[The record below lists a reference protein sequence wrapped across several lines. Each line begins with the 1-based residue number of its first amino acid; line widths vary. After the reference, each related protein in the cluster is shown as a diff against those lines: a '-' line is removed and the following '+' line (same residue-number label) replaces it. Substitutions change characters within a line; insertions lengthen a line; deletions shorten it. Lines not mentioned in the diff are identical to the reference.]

1 MSAYI
6 EAPADSPAVPPHTA
20 VRRPRRPRWV
30 RPAYWGTMALAAL
43 VYCYGLGQNGNAN
56 SYYAAAVLS
65 GTKSWSAMFY
75 GSLDAGNFI
84 TVDKPPFAL
93 WLMEISCRVFGF
105 GSWQMLL
112 PIAGCGIAS
121 VAVLYSAVRRS
132 FGPVAASV
140 SGVVLALTPITVAI
154 SRDNNPDP
162 VLVLLTV
169 SAAWFCLEAIRRGTL
184 RHLVISAVLVGFAF
198 NTKMLQ
204 AYMVIPALFLAYVWA
219 GRGSWLIRVRN
230 LLIAGVALVVSSG
243 WWMVIVASIK
253 DHPFIGSSSDGTVWN
268 LVIGYN
274 GLERVLGANAGN
286 VTGSTAGAAG
296 LGAVGRAG
304 GGGGGAG
311 GGGFPGGGGANFGGT
326 SGAGRLFNDVL
337 GGQISWLIPFAVVAL
352 VGALVLR
359 GRRRRTDMQR
369 ASLLLWGMWLFTHY
383 VVFSFSS
390 GTFHPYYTT
399 MLAPAIA
406 ALTGAGGTMLL
417 RALRSPSRGPLW
429 AAVLPAGVAVSAIW
443 AVLLLRRTASFD
455 PWLWPVVA
463 LLAIGGVAALMVAR
477 FGAASVAAAVRKR
490 VLAVGAIAAALALV
504 AGPAAYA
511 ADTVTAGEIQGT
523 NPTAGPSS
531 GEGFGGPGGGMR
543 GGFPGGIRGGEFPGG
558 AVGTAG
564 GGAGEAGG
572 ATGFGGRGGAE
583 GAGGFGGG
591 FPGGTS
597 SGVVGGST
605 GPSGASGSSGTS
617 GLGGFPGGMADGM
630 PGGMSGGTSGGTERT
645 RGFGGAGGFGGP
657 MGGGAVSSAL
667 LSYLEKNQGGATWL
681 VAVSSAQ
688 SASEMILQS
697 GKPVIA
703 MGGFTGSD
711 PAMSLARLK
720 SLVASGKLRY
730 VLLDSGTSGGMGGGP
745 GGGGQANSQATS
757 YVKSTCTAV
766 SASAYGGS
774 SSTSSS
780 SSTSAGT
787 ATAGGDSAT
796 AARSASSG
804 ETLYECTA

>member
-6 EAPADSPAVPPHTA
+6 EAPAESAAVPPHTG
-20 VRRPRRPRWV
+20 VLRRPRRPRGPRWI
-30 RPAYWGTMALAAL
+30 RPAYWGTLALAAL
-43 VYCYGLGQNGNAN
+43 VYCYGLGQNGDAN

-93 WLMEISCRVFGF
+93 WLMELSCRVFGF

-112 PIAGCGIAS
+112 PIAGCAVAS

-132 FGPVAASV
+132 FGPVAATV
-140 SGVVLALTPITVAI
+140 SAVVLALTPITVAI

-169 SAAWFCLEAIRRGTL
+169 SAAWFCLEAVRRGTL
-184 RHLVISAVLVGFAF
+184 RHLVVSAVLVGFAF

-204 AYMVIPALFLAYVWA
+204 AYMVIPALFLAYAWA
-219 GRGSWLIRVRN
+219 ARGSWLVRARN

-243 WWMVIVASIK
+243 WWIVIVDSIK

-274 GLERVLGANAGN
+274 GLERVLGASAGN
-286 VTGSTAGAAG
+286 VTGTSGGATAGF
-296 LGAVGRAG
+296 GA
-304 GGGGGAG
+304 GGGAG
-311 GGGFPGGGGANFGGT
+311 GSGGGGGGANFGGT
-326 SGAGRLFNDVL
+326 SGAGRLFNDIL

-369 ASLLLWGMWLFTHY
+369 ASLLLWGMWLLTHY
-383 VVFSFSS
+383 IVFSFSS

-417 RALRSPSRGPLW
+417 RALRSPSRKPVW
-429 AAVLPAGVAVSAIW
+429 AAVLPAGVVLSAIW
-443 AVLLLRRTASFD
+443 AVLLLRRTTSFV

-463 LLAIGGVAALMVAR
+463 LLAVGGVVALIVAR
-477 FGAASVAAAVRKR
+477 FGASSVGAAVRRR
-490 VLAVGAIAAALALV
+490 VLAVGAIAAALALL

-511 ADTVTAGEIQGT
+511 ADTVTAGAIQGT

-531 GEGFGGPGGGMR
+531 GGGFGFPGGAGGTR
-543 GGFPGGIRGGEFPGG
+543 GGFPGGLRGGEFPRG
-558 AVGTAG
+558 V
-564 GGAGEAGG
+564 GGAGGP
-572 ATGFGGRGGAE
+572 GGAE
-583 GAGGFGGG
+583 GTGGFGGG
-591 FPGGTS
+591 FPGG
-597 SGVVGGST
+597 
-605 GPSGASGSSGTS
+605 
-617 GLGGFPGGMADGM
+617 FPGGAGTGM
-630 PGGMSGGTSGGTERT
+630 PGGTSGDGTTAAGTGQGVAGQGSTGQGSTGQGGTASGLGQGAGAGGTERT
-645 RGFGGAGGFGGP
+645 RGLDGAGGFGGP
-657 MGGGAVSSAL
+657 MGGGSVSTAL
-667 LSYLEKNQGGATWL
+667 LSYLERNQGGATWL

-688 SASEMILQS
+688 SASEIILQS

-711 PAMSLARLK
+711 PAMSLAKLK
-720 SLVASGKLRY
+720 SLVASGKLRF
-730 VLLDSGTSGGMGGGP
+730 VLLGSGGFGGMGGGP
-745 GGGGQANSQATS
+745 GGGQANSEATE
-757 YVKSTCTAV
+757 YVQSACKAV

-774 SSTSSS
+774 TSTSTGSSS
-780 SSTSAGT
+780 SRASGTSGTSGTSSAG
-787 ATAGGDSAT
+787 AT
-796 AARSASSG
+796 SG

>member
-6 EAPADSPAVPPHTA
+6 DAPAESSAVPPHSRTA
-20 VRRPRRPRWV
+20 TPKPRRARWV
-30 RPAYWGTMALAAL
+30 RPAYWGSLLLAAL

-93 WLMEISCRVFGF
+93 WLMELSCRILGF

-112 PIAGCGIAS
+112 PIAACGVAS

-132 FGPVAASV
+132 FGTVAATV
-140 SGVVLALTPITVAI
+140 AAVVLALTPITVAI
-154 SRDNNPDP
+154 NRDNNPDP

-204 AYMVIPALFLAYVWA
+204 AYMVLPALFLAYVWA
-219 GRGSWLIRVRN
+219 AQGSWLVRVRN
-230 LLIAGVALVVSSG
+230 LLVAGVALVVSSG
-243 WWMVIVASIK
+243 WWMVVVDSIK

-286 VTGSTAGAAG
+286 GTGGT
-296 LGAVGRAG
+296 
-304 GGGGGAG
+304 GGA
-311 GGGFPGGGGANFGGT
+311 GGGANFGGT
-326 SGAGRLFNDVL
+326 SGAGRLFNDIL
-337 GGQISWLIPFAVVAL
+337 GAQISWLIPFAVVAV

-359 GRRRRTDMQR
+359 GRRRRTDPQR
-369 ASLLLWGMWLFTHY
+369 ASLLLWGMWLLTHY

-417 RALRSPSRGPLW
+417 RALRSPARKPVW
-429 AAVLPAGVAVSAIW
+429 AAVLPLGIVVSAVW
-443 AVLLLRRTASFD
+443 AVLLLRRTTSFA

-463 LLAIGGVAALMVAR
+463 VLALGGVVALLVAR
-477 FGAASVAAAVRKR
+477 FGASSVATAVRKR
-490 VLAVGAIAAALALV
+490 VLAVGALAAALALV

-511 ADTVTAGEIQGT
+511 ADTVTAGAIQGT

-531 GEGFGGPGGGMR
+531 GDGFGGPGGGMR
-543 GGFPGGIRGGEFPGG
+543 GGFPGGVRGEFPGG
-558 AVGTAG
+558 A
-564 GGAGEAGG
+564 
-572 ATGFGGRGGAE
+572 
-583 GAGGFGGG
+583 GG

-597 SGVVGGST
+597 T
-605 GPSGASGSSGTS
+605 GSSAGQS
-617 GLGGFPGGMADGM
+617 GFPGGTSAGDSSGRSGQSGQSGQAGF
-630 PGGMSGGTSGGTERT
+630 PGGTSAGSSGGTSGGTAP
-645 RGFGGAGGFGGP
+645 GGAAGGATGELPGGAAGALGGLGDGLRSGDRAGGFGGG
-657 MGGGAVSSAL
+657 MGGGMGGTVSSAL
-667 LSYLEKNQGGATWL
+667 LSYLEKNQGSTTWL

-688 SASEMILQS
+688 SASELILQS

-711 PAMSLARLK
+711 PAMTLAKMK
-720 SLVASGKLRY
+720 SLISSGKLRY
-730 VLLDSGTSGGMGGGP
+730 VLLGSGGFGGGMGGP
-745 GGGGQANSQATS
+745 GGGDANSAATD
-757 YVKSTCTAV
+757 YVKSICTAV
-766 SASAYGGS
+766 SPSAYGGTS
-774 SSTSSS
+774 SGGTSSGSTSSGS
-780 SSTSAGT
+780 TSSTGASSTGA
-787 ATAGGDSAT
+787 SS
-796 AARSASSG
+796 SASSG
-804 ETLYECTA
+804 QTLYECTS

>member
-1 MSAYI
+1 
-6 EAPADSPAVPPHTA
+6 
-20 VRRPRRPRWV
+20 
-30 RPAYWGTMALAAL
+30 MALAAL

-112 PIAGCGIAS
+112 PIAGCGIAA
-121 VAVLYSAVRRS
+121 VAVLHSAVRRS
-132 FGPVAASV
+132 FGPVAATV

-154 SRDNNPDP
+154 NRDNNPDP

-204 AYMVIPALFLAYVWA
+204 AYMVIPALFLAYAWA
-219 GRGSWLIRVRN
+219 ARGSWLIRARN
-230 LLIAGVALVVSSG
+230 LLIAGVVLVVSSG
-243 WWMVIVASIK
+243 WWMVIVDSIK

-286 VTGSTAGAAG
+286 VTGSAG
-296 LGAVGRAG
+296 GRVG
-304 GGGGGAG
+304 GGG
-311 GGGFPGGGGANFGGT
+311 GGGGANFGGT
-326 SGAGRLFNDVL
+326 SGAGRLFNDIL

-369 ASLLLWGMWLFTHY
+369 ASLLLWGMWLLTHY

-417 RALRSPSRGPLW
+417 RALRSPSRKALW
-429 AAVLPAGVAVSAIW
+429 AAVLPAGVVVSAIW
-443 AVLLLRRTASFD
+443 AVLLLRRTTSFA

-463 LLAIGGVAALMVAR
+463 LLAVGGVAALMIAR
-477 FGAASVAAAVRKR
+477 FGGASVAGAVRKR

-511 ADTVTAGEIQGT
+511 ADTVTGGAIQGT

-531 GEGFGGPGGGMR
+531 GDGFGGPGGGMR
-543 GGFPGGIRGGEFPGG
+543 GGFPGGMRSGEFPGG
-558 AVGTAG
+558 AGGFGGSVGG
-564 GGAGEAGG
+564 
-572 ATGFGGRGGAE
+572 GGRGGAE
-583 GAGGFGGG
+583 GAGGAGGFGG

-597 SGVVGGST
+597 SGAAGGPAATSGAPGGSGVSGSF
-605 GPSGASGSSGTS
+605 GPSGSSGS
-617 GLGGFPGGMADGM
+617 AGAAGQGGLPGGVADGM
-630 PGGMSGGTSGGTERT
+630 PGGTSGGSERT
-645 RGFGGAGGFGGP
+645 RGFGGAGGFGP

-711 PAMSLARLK
+711 PAMSLTKLK
-720 SLVASGKLRY
+720 SLVSSGKLRY
-730 VLLDSGTSGGMGGGP
+730 VLLDSGGVGGMGGGP
-745 GGGGQANSQATS
+745 GGGQANSAATN
-757 YVKSTCTAV
+757 YVKSACKAV
-766 SASAYGGS
+766 SASAYGGTSSTGS
-774 SSTSSS
+774 SSTTST
-780 SSTSAGT
+780 TSAGT
-787 ATAGGDSAT
+787 SGGAGSSAT
-796 AARSASSG
+796 SATSAGSAASG